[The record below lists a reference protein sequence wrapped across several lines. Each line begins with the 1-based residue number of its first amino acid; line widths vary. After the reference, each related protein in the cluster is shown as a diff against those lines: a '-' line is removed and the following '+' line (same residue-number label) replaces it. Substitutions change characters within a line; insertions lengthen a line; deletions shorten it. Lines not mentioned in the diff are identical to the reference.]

1 VEARPGQ
8 AFDAIGRFSRS
19 GAAMALVGAWAFGEA
34 IVLPVVPDVALAL
47 FALAAPRRA
56 APLFGAV
63 LVGAVAGSIV
73 LAAAASAAPR
83 SVDAML
89 LALPGIDADT
99 IATVDARLATDG
111 VLGFA
116 QFGPGP
122 PLKVYTVEW
131 MAAGG
136 SWPWLILGVLLNR
149 VTRIGPV
156 VLVAALAGRLFPG
169 WLRRH
174 ERLVIPGYAVAW
186 TAFYAIYW
194 R

>member
-1 VEARPGQ
+1 M
-8 AFDAIGRFSRS
+8 AFIGI
-19 GAAMALVGAWAFGEA
+19 WAFAEA
-34 IVLPVVPDVALAL
+34 IVVPVVPDVALAL
-47 FALAAPRRA
+47 LALASPRRA
-56 APLFGAV
+56 AALFGAV

-73 LAAAASAAPR
+73 LAAAASAAPGG
-83 SVDAML
+83 VDGML

-99 IATVDARLATDG
+99 IASVDARLATDG

-131 MAAGG
+131 TAAGG
-136 SWPWLILGVLLNR
+136 SWPGLILGVLLNR

-174 ERLVIPGYAVAW
+174 ERLVILAYAVAW
-186 TAFYAIYW
+186 TVFYAIYW